1 MVVIDIIQNRME
13 ETLNEQAFDA
23 ALDAACVRHVCNE
36 VCRILYLSE
45 QENYSQS
52 TGFTLHVPDWTVEA
66 LTHKCVSLQWLL
78 DMAEKVKETLRCQW
92 IQ

>member
-13 ETLNEQAFDA
+13 EMLNEQAFDA

-36 VCRILYLSE
+36 VCRILYMSE
-45 QENYSQS
+45 QEYYSPP
-52 TGFTLHVPDWTVEA
+52 TGFTLHIPDWTVEA
-66 LTHKCVSLQWLL
+66 LTHRGVSLQWLL
-78 DMAEKVKETLRCQW
+78 DIAEKVKETLRCQC